1 MRNLFKPKRF
11 AAAVGTWLA
20 ALGVALVLGHVAAAD
35 AQGGSAPAKPTVV
48 LVHGAF
54 AESSS
59 WDGVT
64 TRLQQQGYR
73 VVAVANPLRG
83 VESDA
88 SYVRDVLKSLAGPVV
103 LVGHSYGGSVIS
115 NASNRSTQVK
125 ALVFVA
131 AFAPEAGESAA
142 ELSGRFPGSTL
153 GPALAAPVALS
164 TGGKDIYIE
173 ASRFHSQFAA
183 DVSAAQAALMA
194 ATQRPITEAALSERA
209 GPPGWKQIP
218 SWFVFGSGDK
228 NIPPAAMHF
237 MAERAAAMKTV
248 AVDGASHV
256 VMASQPQVVADLI
269 AEAAG
274 AR

>member
-1 MRNLFKPKRF
+1 MRKLFKPERI
-11 AAAVGTWLA
+11 AAAVAPWLA
-20 ALGVALVLGHVAAAD
+20 AVGVALLLGHTDAAR
-35 AQGGSAPAKPTVV
+35 AQGGPAPGKPVVV

-64 TRLQQQGYR
+64 TRLQQQGHR

-88 SYVRDVLKSLAGPVV
+88 GYVRDLLKSLPGPVV

-115 NASNRSTQVK
+115 NASSGSSQVK

-153 GPALAAPVALS
+153 GPTLAAPVALS
-164 TGGKDIYIE
+164 TGGKDLYIE

-183 DVSAAQAALMA
+183 DVPAAQAALMA
-194 ATQRPITEAALSERA
+194 AAQRPIAEAALGERA

-218 SWFVFGSGDK
+218 SWFVYGSADR
-228 NIPPAAMHF
+228 NIPPAALRF
-237 MAERAAAMKTV
+237 MAERAAARKTV

-269 AEAAG
+269 AEAA
-274 AR
+274 AAP